1 MLLLDFAAKII
12 GSLAWP
18 ATLLVVMIFLR
29 KPIRDLLPFLERL
42 KYKDFELSFRRQL
55 QEALESSDIK
65 EVTGGTCQSACKID
79 PP

>member
-1 MLLLDFAAKII
+1 MLEFIAKII

-18 ATLLVVMIFLR
+18 ATVLVIIFFMR

-55 QEALESSDIK
+55 QEALESSDIR
-65 EVTGGTCQSACKID
+65 EVTGLSGCVF
-79 PP
+79 